1 VPDPKTSGEGDSA
14 WRKLRRRKV
23 VQWGFGY
30 VAGAWGLLQ
39 ALDYLGGTFE
49 WPLQIQ
55 KLATLAALIGL
66 PVILVLAW
74 YHGDRGH
81 QKPVRTEL
89 AIIALLLLIGG
100 AGLWLYQRSAENA
113 AKPTATLTAPAAAAP
128 STGSKTTVSVAV
140 LPFANLSAD
149 PANAY
154 LADGIAETMI
164 TMLAQVPQLLVIGK
178 NSSFSYKGKD
188 VDSRTI
194 GQQLGVGA
202 LLEGSVQRA
211 GDRLRV
217 AVQLVSTHDGHHLW
231 AETYDRPTTDV
242 FAVQDDIAKRVTDAL
257 SVALAG

>member
-1 VPDPKTSGEGDSA
+1 MTDTPPEREDEDSTWSQA
-14 WRKLRRRKV
+14 APPQGGAVGHCLCRRCL
-23 VQWGFGY
+23 GSA
-30 VAGAWGLLQ
+30 AGAAVPGRDLR
-39 ALDYLGGTFE
+39 
-49 WPLQIQ
+49 
-55 KLATLAALIGL
+55 LAEAGASDSRRSHSLIGL
-66 PVILVLAW
+66 PIVLVLAW

-100 AGLWLYQRSAENA
+100 AGLWLYQRSTEHV
-113 AKPTATLTAPAAAAP
+113 AKPGATPAATPQRRAP
-128 STGSKTTVSVAV
+128 PPRKTTASVAV

-149 PANAY
+149 PANEY

-217 AVQLVSTHDGHHLW
+217 AVQLVSTARRRPPLGRDLRSP
-231 AETYDRPTTDV
+231 DRRTCSPCRTTS
-242 FAVQDDIAKRVTDAL
+242 R
-257 SVALAG
+257 SV